1 MKLKNLL
8 LAAGLGA
15 TLVLG
20 ACGSDDSSSSDTTK
34 EDTSMNDD
42 SSMKDDSSKTETAV
56 NAEKIFANNCA
67 TCHGKNLEGN
77 VGPNLTKVGS
87 KYSSEEI
94 QNIIKNGKGQMP
106 AGILK
111 DDKEIVAVADWL
123 ADMK

>member
-8 LAAGLGA
+8 LALGLGT
-15 TLVLG
+15 TLALA
-20 ACGSDDSSSSDTTK
+20 ACGGSDDSSS
-34 EDTSMNDD
+34 DD
-42 SSMKDDSSKTETAV
+42 SSSATKEESTMNDDSSKTETAV
-56 NAEKIFANNCA
+56 DAEKIFANNCA

-94 QNIIKNGKGQMP
+94 QEIIKNGKGQMP

-111 DDKEIVAVADWL
+111 DDAEIMAVADWL
-123 ADMK
+123 ADKK

>member
-8 LAAGLGA
+8 LALGLGT
-15 TLVLG
+15 TLALA
-20 ACGSDDSSSSDTTK
+20 ACGSDDSSSDDSSSGTK
-34 EDTSMNDD
+34 DESTMNDD
-42 SSMKDDSSKTETAV
+42 SSKTQSGV
-56 NAEKIFANNCA
+56 DAEKIFANNCA

-94 QNIIKNGKGQMP
+94 QKIIKNGKGQMP

-111 DDKEIVAVADWL
+111 DDKEIMAVADWL
-123 ADMK
+123 AAKK